1 LFLGDG
7 ELAFLCSGLQ
17 EALGA
22 LQRLEE
28 LDGLAAGLVK
38 EEEEE
43 EAAAAAAA
51 AAAEVFMRSTR
62 RGAILVCGMGSGC
75 GSEAWRV
82 RPSIMASLVFSG
94 ARCVKWCVCVCVCA
108 V

>member
-1 LFLGDG
+1 MIMLLR
-7 ELAFLCSGLQ
+7 AA
-17 EALGA
+17 EA
-22 LQRLEE
+22 
-28 LDGLAAGLVK
+28 

-43 EAAAAAAA
+43 EAAAAAA